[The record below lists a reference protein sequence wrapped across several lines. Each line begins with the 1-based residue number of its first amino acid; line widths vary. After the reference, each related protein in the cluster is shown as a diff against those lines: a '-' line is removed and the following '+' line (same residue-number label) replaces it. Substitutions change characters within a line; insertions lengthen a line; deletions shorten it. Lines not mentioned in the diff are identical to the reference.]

1 MIEKHVPRRG
11 SNVRCKIMG
20 LHRVVANQFVERRVC
35 TKRNKQQTNM
45 ERSLSVLEE
54 TETRKPKHNN
64 YTNKGMHK
72 GGDLTL
78 DSAWL

>member
-1 MIEKHVPRRG
+1 
-11 SNVRCKIMG
+11 MG
-20 LHRVVANQFVERRVC
+20 LYRVVANQFVERRVC
-35 TKRNKQQTNM
+35 MKRNKQQTNM

-72 GGDLTL
+72 GGDLTPN
-78 DSAWL
+78 SA